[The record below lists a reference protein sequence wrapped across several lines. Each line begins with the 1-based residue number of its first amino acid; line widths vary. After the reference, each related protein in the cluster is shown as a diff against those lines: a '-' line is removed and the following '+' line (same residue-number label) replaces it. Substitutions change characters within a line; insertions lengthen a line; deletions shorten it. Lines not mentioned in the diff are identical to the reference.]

1 MVLGLEK
8 TVSIL
13 LLILLG
19 YFLRGKLIQE
29 DHKKGLKVVIL
40 DLSLPAMIFV
50 ALLGIKMDSEL
61 LLLPVLVLTWNAI
74 MLGVSYF
81 IVPWLGVK
89 PNSPQHRTWM
99 LLFPSLAPGLSC
111 FPFII
116 EFLGEEA
123 LAWAAIG
130 DVGNKLFVLVI
141 SYLLAMS
148 WYYRVQHLG
157 AQSNKQKV
165 KSLLLAMLKEPINL
179 VLISSLLLLS
189 FGFNLS
195 SLPEF
200 FRSPVLMLKDM
211 MTPLILLFIGVSV
224 VLKWTSI
231 QKIFSIL
238 MLRAGIS
245 LLISGL
251 ILTFIPISSATAV
264 LFLLVFPLSSASFWP
279 FAHMAGIA
287 KLESQNPS
295 GKKTFDLELAINI
308 LAVSLPFSTMLIL
321 SILTGGEYFLSP
333 APVLTLGGILCTLP
347 FLPRLWAQLRSLS
360 FDFETEKSPSLKNSP
375 K

>member
-1 MVLGLEK
+1 MFLGLEK

-40 DLSLPAMIFV
+40 DLALPAMIFV
-50 ALLGIKMDSEL
+50 ALLGIRMDSEL
-61 LLLPVLVLTWNAI
+61 LLLPVAVLAWNGV
-74 MLGVSYF
+74 MLGVSYW
-81 IVPWLGVK
+81 ILPLLGIDS
-89 PNSPQHRTWM
+89 NSAQHRTWM

-148 WYYRVQHLG
+148 LYYRIQRLG
-157 AQSNKQKV
+157 AQSNKEKV

-179 VLISSLLLLS
+179 VMISSILLLS

-200 FRSPVLMLKDM
+200 LKSPVVMLKDM

-224 VLKWTSI
+224 VLKWKSI

-238 MLRAGIS
+238 MFRAGIS
-245 LLISGL
+245 LLISGM
-251 ILTFIPISSATAV
+251 ILTFFPISNSTV
-264 LFLLVFPLSSASFWP
+264 ILFLLVFPLSSASFWP

-287 KLESQNPS
+287 KLENQTQSS
-295 GKKTFDLELAINI
+295 RKTFDLELAINI
-308 LAVSLPFSTMLIL
+308 LAVSLPFSTILIL
-321 SILTGGEYFLSP
+321 SILTGGKYFLSP
-333 APVLTLGGILCTLP
+333 MPVLTLGGILIALP
-347 FLPRLWAQLRSLS
+347 FLPKVWALLKTLS
-360 FDFETEKSPSLKNSP
+360 FDFETEKRPSLKDSP